1 MLVNGARIVPPS
13 VAPMLMSAQKPAP
26 SFGRNIASSPPSA
39 PPIISSGASTPP
51 EVPEPSDTAQM
62 NHLTISTPKMTF
74 VVTKPCSNAT
84 IVSYPTPSACGKI
97 MPPKPIASP
106 PITGHHIQ

>member
-1 MLVNGARIVPPS
+1 SLRRTLIPYTTLFRSVPPS

-74 VVTKPCSNAT
+74 VETRSEEHT
-84 IVSYPTPSACGKI
+84 SELQSRFDL
-97 MPPKPIASP
+97 
-106 PITGHHIQ
+106 